1 MGLGLS
7 LSLILRGFLPPQH
20 GFIVCIGVPWAGD
33 GKVDDREEEEEQ
45 AGVVLTVLTPDL
57 RVFNKC
63 EYQLNVDVVDANDK
77 TAKDDKMLYS
87 IKNS

>member
-1 MGLGLS
+1 MYLLKIIKKILGTVHVL
-7 LSLILRGFLPPQH
+7 
-20 GFIVCIGVPWAGD
+20 
-33 GKVDDREEEEEQ
+33 
-45 AGVVLTVLTPDL
+45 VLTVLTPDL